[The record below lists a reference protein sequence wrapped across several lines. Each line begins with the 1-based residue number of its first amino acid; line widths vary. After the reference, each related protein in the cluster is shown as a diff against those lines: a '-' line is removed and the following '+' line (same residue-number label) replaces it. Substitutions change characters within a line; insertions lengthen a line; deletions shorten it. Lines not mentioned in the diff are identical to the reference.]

1 MVQGAGLLL
10 LSAVAGYWA
19 LERSASHKGNLK
31 NVGQLVGW
39 VVVVVSLVGVACRV
53 LSAATGGGK
62 WCPMKG
68 STMCPFS
75 SKDLTTAPAPSS
87 K

>member
-1 MVQGAGLLL
+1 MVQGAGVLL

-39 VVVVVSLVGVACRV
+39 VVIVVSLAGVACRV
-53 LSAATGGGK
+53 LSVATGGGK
-62 WCPMKG
+62 FCPLKG

-75 SKDLTTAPAPSS
+75 SKNPSSTPLPSS